1 MNKLPR
7 KKVQD
12 QEMAYS
18 ITALHTNTV
27 NFLFSLALPE
37 NQKIWENWHH
47 SFPSQSG
54 KREEEESAT
63 AQKHPGKESSV
74 ILITSHRSQDTYA
87 NYDWY
92 SRNKKRTNK
101 PNEMASDAQ
110 ALRVYI

>member
-37 NQKIWENWHH
+37 NQKI
-47 SFPSQSG
+47 
-54 KREEEESAT
+54 
-63 AQKHPGKESSV
+63 
-74 ILITSHRSQDTYA
+74 
-87 NYDWY
+87 
-92 SRNKKRTNK
+92 
-101 PNEMASDAQ
+101 
-110 ALRVYI
+110 